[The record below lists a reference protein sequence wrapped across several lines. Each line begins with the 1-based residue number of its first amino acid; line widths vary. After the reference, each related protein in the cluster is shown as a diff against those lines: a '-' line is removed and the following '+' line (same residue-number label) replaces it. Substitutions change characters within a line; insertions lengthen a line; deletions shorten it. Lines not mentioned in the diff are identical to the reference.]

1 MVGGGS
7 CTGDDGRCEV
17 RAARAMMRMVG
28 AVGAVGMVGAM
39 GGKSLGKLLPLSS
52 YLLALTF

>member
-1 MVGGGS
+1 M
-7 CTGDDGRCEV
+7 
-17 RAARAMMRMVG
+17 RAARAMMGVVG

-52 YLLALTF
+52 YLLATSYLLEFKGLFWVAVH